1 MTLGEASGSLEK
13 HRVRRVRRVMR
24 ALYTSS
30 EMSSGEIG
38 LVNSKWEGCGCGRK
52 LSGGMKKGRFG
63 DGGVGGADESMAD
76 VRARS
81 DDCSGGDVL
90 LTPTR

>member
-1 MTLGEASGSLEK
+1 
-13 HRVRRVRRVMR
+13 
-24 ALYTSS
+24 
-30 EMSSGEIG
+30 
-38 LVNSKWEGCGCGRK
+38 
-52 LSGGMKKGRFG
+52 MKKGRFG